1 MSETSKRLNLRSLV
15 LGIVGIVFSV
25 LLPGV
30 TIACSVPGIVSAVK
44 RHGRNGIPGL
54 ALNITALSLAAAN
67 SAAAIVLTF
76 RMFEKRV

>member
-1 MSETSKRLNLRSLV
+1 MSETRKKLNLRSLV

-30 TIACSVPGIVSAVK
+30 TIACSVPGVVSAVK

-67 SAAAIVLTF
+67 SAAAIVLTV
-76 RMFEKRV
+76 RMFQKRV

>member
-1 MSETSKRLNLRSLV
+1 MSETCKKLNLRSLV

-30 TIACSVPGIVSAVK
+30 TIACSVPGVVSAVK
-44 RHGRNGIPGL
+44 RRGRNGIPGL

-76 RMFEKRV
+76 RMFQRRI